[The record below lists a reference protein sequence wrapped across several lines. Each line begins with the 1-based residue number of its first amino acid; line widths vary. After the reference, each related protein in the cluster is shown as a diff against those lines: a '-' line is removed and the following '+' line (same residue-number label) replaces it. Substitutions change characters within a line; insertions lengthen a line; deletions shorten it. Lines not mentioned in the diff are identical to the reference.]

1 MTGLQLT
8 YVFAQVYP
16 NIKTY
21 SSSLLLF
28 SYNKILK
35 INSVKTFEKRETKNS
50 EIFHQIPY
58 WDSKG
63 YFRGTIIIQIQP
75 TILG

>member
-1 MTGLQLT
+1 MILFLMTGLQLT

-21 SSSLLLF
+21 SSSLLF

-58 WDSKG
+58 
-63 YFRGTIIIQIQP
+63 
-75 TILG
+75 

>member
-1 MTGLQLT
+1 MILCLMTGLQLT

-58 WDSKG
+58 
-63 YFRGTIIIQIQP
+63 
-75 TILG
+75 